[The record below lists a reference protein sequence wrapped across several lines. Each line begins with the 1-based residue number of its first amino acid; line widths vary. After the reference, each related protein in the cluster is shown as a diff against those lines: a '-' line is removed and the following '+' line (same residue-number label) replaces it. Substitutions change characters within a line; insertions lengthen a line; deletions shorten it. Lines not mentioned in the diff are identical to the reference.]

1 MKILVIQTAFIG
13 DVILATPVLLALKR
27 QHPQAEIDVLVRK
40 GNESLLTNFP
50 GLNQVI
56 TWDKKR
62 DKTRNLLGLIK
73 EIRGRRYD
81 TVINLQR
88 FGATGL
94 LTALSG
100 APQRIGFDKNPFSL
114 FFTRKVQHAIASAS
128 LHETQRN
135 LQLLSNTPETTPTR
149 PQLFPSASDVE
160 KVKPLQSHPY
170 YCIAPT
176 SVWFTKQ
183 VPAEKWLELI
193 RHIRTRHSDAK
204 IYLLGG
210 PDDGMASEAIRSKS
224 GDSLVENLCGKLSFL
239 QTAALMQN
247 ADWNFVNDSAPLH
260 IASAMNAPVTAYFC
274 STTPDF
280 GFGPLSDKSKTVQ
293 VNGLACRPCGLHGY
307 KKCPKGHFQC
317 ALHLDMPTGMP

>member
-27 QHPQAEIDVLVRK
+27 QHPKAEIDVLVRK

-50 GLNQVI
+50 GLNRI
-56 TWDKKR
+56 IIWDKKK
-62 DKTRNLLGLIK
+62 DKFGHLLRLVSD
-73 EIRGRRYD
+73 IRSHRYH

-114 FFTRKVQHAIASAS
+114 FFTRKVTHAIHGAS

-135 LQLLSNTPETTPTR
+135 LQLLSIATDTNPPR
-149 PQLFPSASDVE
+149 PQLFPSTSDFE
-160 KVKPLQSHPY
+160 KVKPLQAHPY
-170 YCIAPT
+170 FCIAPT

-183 VPAEKWLELI
+183 VPAEKWIELI
-193 RHIRTRHSDAK
+193 QHIRTRQANAK

-210 PDDGMASEAIRSKS
+210 PDDNLASEAIRSKS
-224 GDSLVENLCGKLSFL
+224 IAPLVENLCGKLSFL
-239 QTAALMQN
+239 QTAALMKY
-247 ADWNFVNDSAPLH
+247 AEWNFVNDSAPLH

-274 STTPDF
+274 STTPNF
-280 GFGPLSDKSKTVQ
+280 GFGPLSDRSKTVQ
-293 VNGLACRPCGLHGY
+293 VEGLACRPCGLHGY
-307 KKCPKGHFQC
+307 KNCPKGHFQC
-317 ALHLDMPTGMP
+317 ALHLDMPAGMP